1 MKLPCRL
8 TLWQTN
14 RYVALFLHHLQ
25 QIQQYHPPKS
35 TGKSQE
41 IYIITTIFHR
51 GLWNRKKIW
60 LWIVKNRGYGK
71 QFQSA
76 MHQKTLSNR
85 NSSSNVHVNSIG
97 ASASSTEPSMVVSVL
112 RKMVSTS
119 QAEKNLNMLSRTSLK
134 GNVTGKCRSERTH
147 SLDATSNLLSSRASI
162 PHHHHHHQGESDLV
176 DASCRVVYLMKV
188 VICNG
193 KLHKFANWICFPEI
207 NLIAVVIDAR
217 IMWNHNHQ

>member
-97 ASASSTEPSMVVSVL
+97 LPLLLLSHQWWFQSWGRWSVHHKQKRISTCFL
-112 RKMVSTS
+112 
-119 QAEKNLNMLSRTSLK
+119 ALLSRAMLRENADQK
-134 GNVTGKCRSERTH
+134 EH
-147 SLDATSNLLSSRASI
+147 I
-162 PHHHHHHQGESDLV
+162 H
-176 DASCRVVYLMKV
+176 
-188 VICNG
+188 
-193 KLHKFANWICFPEI
+193 
-207 NLIAVVIDAR
+207 
-217 IMWNHNHQ
+217 